1 MERLE
6 RWRAVLKENLEI
18 AALVATALVAI
29 VTIVGAVVGSARWLK
44 AGIDAEIAEV
54 RQDLAQ
60 VRHDLEA
67 QIAEVKQELKVEIAE
82 VRQELKAEIA
92 EVRQELKAEIA
103 QVKQDLEDQIA
114 GLATGTEWR
123 IDTSA
128 GSLQQQIVGLREQ
141 LNGMQQ
147 QITALQE
154 QLALIALR
162 LPARESGGTPELGRS
177 GGDAQE

>member
-54 RQDLAQ
+54 K
-60 VRHDLEA
+60 HDLEA
-67 QIAEVKQELKVEIAE
+67 EIAE
-82 VRQELKAEIA
+82 VRQELAQVRHDLKAEIA
-92 EVRQELKAEIA
+92 QVRQELKAEIA
-103 QVKQDLEDQIA
+103 QVKHDLEDQIA

-162 LPARESGGTPELGRS
+162 LPARESGGASNHGLGLDGTPELGGS

>member
-6 RWRAVLKENLEI
+6 RWRAALKENLEI

-44 AGIDAEIAEV
+44 AGLDAEIAEV
-54 RQDLAQ
+54 K
-60 VRHDLEA
+60 HDLEA
-67 QIAEVKQELKVEIAE
+67 EIAQI
-82 VRQELKAEIA
+82 RQELKAEIA
-92 EVRQELKAEIA
+92 QIRQELKAEIA
-103 QVKQDLEDQIA
+103 QVKHDLEDQIA
-114 GLATGTEWR
+114 GLETGTEWR

-154 QLALIALR
+154 QMALIALR
-162 LPARESGGTPELGRS
+162 LPARDSGGASNRGPGLDGAPERGGS
-177 GGDAQE
+177 NGDAQE

>member
-54 RQDLAQ
+54 K
-60 VRHDLEA
+60 HDLE
-67 QIAEVKQELKVEIAE
+67 
-82 VRQELKAEIA
+82 AEIA

-103 QVKQDLEDQIA
+103 QVKHDLEDQIA

-162 LPARESGGTPELGRS
+162 LPARESGGASNHGLGLDGAPEFGGS

>member
-6 RWRAVLKENLEI
+6 RWRAALKENLEI

-44 AGIDAEIAEV
+44 AGLDAEIAEV
-54 RQDLAQ
+54 K
-60 VRHDLEA
+60 HDLEA
-67 QIAEVKQELKVEIAE
+67 EIA
-82 VRQELKAEIA
+82 QI
-92 EVRQELKAEIA
+92 RQELKAEIA
-103 QVKQDLEDQIA
+103 QVKHDLEDQIA
-114 GLATGTEWR
+114 GLETGTEWR

-154 QLALIALR
+154 QMALIALR
-162 LPARESGGTPELGRS
+162 LPARDSGGASNRGPGLDGAPERGGS
-177 GGDAQE
+177 NGDAQE

>member
-44 AGIDAEIAEV
+44 AGIDADIAEV

-82 VRQELKAEIA
+82 VR
-92 EVRQELKAEIA
+92 RELKAEIA

>member
-54 RQDLAQ
+54 KHDLGAEIAQVKHDLAQ
-60 VRHDLEA
+60 
-67 QIAEVKQELKVEIAE
+67 
-82 VRQELKAEIA
+82 
-92 EVRQELKAEIA
+92 VRQELKAEIA

-128 GSLQQQIVGLREQ
+128 GSLQQQVVGLREQ
-141 LNGMQQ
+141 MNGMQQ

-154 QLALIALR
+154 QLALIVLR
-162 LPARESGGTPELGRS
+162 LPARESGGESNHGLGLDGAPEFGGS
-177 GGDAQE
+177 GGDARK

>member
-54 RQDLAQ
+54 K
-60 VRHDLEA
+60 HDLEA
-67 QIAEVKQELKVEIAE
+67 EIAQVKQELKVEIAE

-92 EVRQELKAEIA
+92 QVRQELKAEIA
-103 QVKQDLEDQIA
+103 QVRHDLEDQIA

-162 LPARESGGTPELGRS
+162 LPARESGGVPEFGGS

>member
-54 RQDLAQ
+54 K
-60 VRHDLEA
+60 HDLEA
-67 QIAEVKQELKVEIAE
+67 EIAD
-82 VRQELKAEIA
+82 VKQELKAEIA
-92 EVRQELKAEIA
+92 QVRQELKAEIA
-103 QVKQDLEDQIA
+103 QVRHDLEDQIA

-162 LPARESGGTPELGRS
+162 LPARESGGAPEFGGS

>member
-1 MERLE
+1 M
-6 RWRAVLKENLEI
+6 K
-18 AALVATALVAI
+18 
-29 VTIVGAVVGSARWLK
+29 
-44 AGIDAEIAEV
+44 
-54 RQDLAQ
+54 
-60 VRHDLEA
+60 H
-67 QIAEVKQELKVEIAE
+67 
-82 VRQELKAEIA
+82 
-92 EVRQELKAEIA
+92 
-103 QVKQDLEDQIA
+103 DLEDQIA

-162 LPARESGGTPELGRS
+162 LPARESGGASNHGLGLDGTPELGGS

>member
-6 RWRAVLKENLEI
+6 RWRAALKENLEI
-18 AALVATALVAI
+18 AALAATALVAI

-44 AGIDAEIAEV
+44 AGIDAEIA
-54 RQDLAQ
+54 Q
-60 VRHDLEA
+60 VKQDLEA
-67 QIAEVKQELKVEIAE
+67 QIAEVKHDLAQ
-82 VRQELKAEIA
+82 VR
-92 EVRQELKAEIA
+92 RELKAEIA

-114 GLATGTEWR
+114 GLETGTEWR
-123 IDTSA
+123 IDASA

-154 QLALIALR
+154 QMALIALR
-162 LPARESGGTPELGRS
+162 LPARDSGGASNRGPGLDGAPELGGS
-177 GGDAQE
+177 GGDARE